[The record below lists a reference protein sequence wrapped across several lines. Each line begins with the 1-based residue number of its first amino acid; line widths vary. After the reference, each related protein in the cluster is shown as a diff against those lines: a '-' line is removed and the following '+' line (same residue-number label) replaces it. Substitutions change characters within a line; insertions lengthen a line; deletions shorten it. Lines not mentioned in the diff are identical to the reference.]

1 MAEIEKELLLKIP
14 RVELEGFTTK
24 EKKPRTKIREK
35 KSIKDKKFDSKQ
47 RESKDKTKN
56 KKPNKSKFR
65 KTTKRG

>member
-1 MAEIEKELLLKIP
+1 MKLIGILTVILGILLL
-14 RVELEGFTTK
+14 TQCN
-24 EKKPRTKIREK
+24 
-35 KSIKDKKFDSKQ
+35 KKFDSKQ